1 MSLPWADW
9 SLAALELDVVARLKA
24 ATQTGDN
31 AWARVVGTRADIEDV
46 REDQQLVPG
55 VYAIYSGFSVK
66 SADERSAE
74 LEHRLRVVLA
84 LRKAGS
90 GKDTSS
96 VNAEAGKRLAQ
107 LMLTLHGYT
116 PVGCTTALVPA
127 TPPAI
132 YHNGPFSYY
141 PLAFTATTLYSTRRG
156 PSIGDLP
163 FDRR

>member
-9 SLAALELDVVARLKA
+9 NLAALELDVVAHLKA
-24 ATQTGDN
+24 ATQTGAD
-31 AWARVVGTRADIEDV
+31 AWARIVGTRADIDDV

-55 VYAIYSGFSVK
+55 VYAIYRGWSIKV
-66 SADERSAE
+66 ADERSAE

-84 LRKAGS
+84 LRKAGG

-96 VNAEAGKRLAQ
+96 INAEAGKRLAQ

-116 PVGCTTALVPA
+116 PAGCTTALVPA

-132 YHNGPFSYY
+132 YHNAPFSYY